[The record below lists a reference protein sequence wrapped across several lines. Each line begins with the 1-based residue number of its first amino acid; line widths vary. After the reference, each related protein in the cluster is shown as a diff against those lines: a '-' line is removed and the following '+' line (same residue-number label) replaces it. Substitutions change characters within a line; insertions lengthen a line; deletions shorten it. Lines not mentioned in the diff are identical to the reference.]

1 MKLGACMK
9 TKRKGEELRKCGG
22 YEEIYVLLHYY
33 INIYFMIY
41 ECMWTNKYNNVGNYK
56 VEKFCQVGKICL
68 L

>member
-9 TKRKGEELRKCGG
+9 TKRKGEGLRKCGG

-41 ECMWTNKYNNVGNYK
+41 ECMWTNK
-56 VEKFCQVGKICL
+56 QV
-68 L
+68 